1 MKNLNPKHARFVQ
14 EYLID
19 LNATQ
24 AAIRAGYSQHTAKVT
39 GSRLLTKADIAS
51 AVAAGAARQ
60 LASADLTATRTLEE
74 IRRLAFS
81 DVRALVTE
89 TGNLRGLHELTPEQ
103 SAAIASVE
111 VIIKN
116 AAAGDDHTDTVYKI
130 RQWDKPKALEMLA
143 KHFALLTERVDVGG
157 GLTISWQAPST

>member
-1 MKNLNPKHARFVQ
+1 MQN
-14 EYLID
+14 
-19 LNATQ
+19 
-24 AAIRAGYSQHTAKVT
+24 AAIAK
-39 GSRLLTKADIAS
+39 AIE
-51 AVAAGAARQ
+51 AGATRQ

-81 DVRALVTE
+81 DCRGLFTE
-89 TGNLRGLHELTPEQ
+89 AGNLRGIHELTPEQ

-116 AAAGDDHTDTVYKI
+116 AKAGDNQTDTIYKV

>member
-1 MKNLNPKHARFVQ
+1 MQ
-14 EYLID
+14 
-19 LNATQ
+19 NAEIA
-24 AAIRAGYSQHTAKVT
+24 AAIEVG
-39 GSRLLTKADIAS
+39 AS
-51 AVAAGAARQ
+51 RQ

-81 DVRALVTE
+81 DCRGLFNEA
-89 TGNLRGLHELTPEQ
+89 GNLRGLHELTPEQ
-103 SAAIASVE
+103 SASIASVE

-116 AAAGDDHTDTVYKI
+116 AKAGDNQTDTIYKV